1 MGKLCRCQLFE
12 FDLIL
17 LVTAAL
23 VGMAVTTI
31 WKKLSSKPELNK
43 NKRLLMIHFAVL
55 ITFVAGFFIVIIIL
69 FMCLSE
75 HHSVGDLWYILTT
88 IVGVDNFVN

>member
-1 MGKLCRCQLFE
+1 MHNKAFSKEWVNYVAASFFE

-31 WKKLSSKPELNK
+31 WKKLSSKP
-43 NKRLLMIHFAVL
+43 
-55 ITFVAGFFIVIIIL
+55 
-69 FMCLSE
+69 
-75 HHSVGDLWYILTT
+75 
-88 IVGVDNFVN
+88 